1 MISKKTLA
9 VVIIAVLIV
18 GGVAIGLSIAFWPRE
33 AEEGNLFL
41 LPPGGD
47 QVPENAFISVWN
59 TSKSGTTN
67 PDEVQLPLEEF
78 GEYNFTVYWGD
89 GTNATIMKW
98 NQSEVNHT
106 YASEGVYTI
115 SITGK
120 IIGWRFHYGG
130 DKDKLLEIKQWGS
143 LRLGNSGGYFYGC
156 SNLNITATDIL
167 DLTGTTDLS
176 FAFRHCSTLDTVPS
190 MNSWDVSNV
199 EDMNFMFFYANK
211 FNQDIGNWDVSS
223 VTTMSSMFTGANTF
237 NQDIGNWDVSS
248 VTTMSSMF
256 GSAYDFNQDISSWNV
271 SKVED
276 MSYMFFGA
284 GVFNQDISSWNV
296 SSVTDMTAMFNY
308 SALTPENYDS
318 LLIGW
323 SNLTTLQESVTLG
336 VGSVQYSSD
345 AQHAHNYLETT
356 KKWTINDGGLST

>member
-1 MISKKTLA
+1 MINKKMLS

-33 AEEGNLFL
+33 GEEGNLFL
-41 LPPGGD
+41 LPPGEE

-59 TSKSGTTN
+59 TSKPGPSL
-67 PDEVQLPLEEF
+67 DDQVRLPLEEV
-78 GEYNFTVYWGD
+78 GEYNFTVDWGD
-89 GTNATIMKW
+89 GNNSEITNWDDANKT
-98 NQSEVNHT
+98 HT
-106 YASEGVYTI
+106 YPSDGVYTI
-115 SITGK
+115 NITGK
-120 IIGWRFHYGG
+120 IIGWRFNYGG

-176 FAFRHCSTLDTVPS
+176 FAFRQCSTLDTVPS

-223 VTTMSSMFTGANTF
+223 VTTMSSMFSGANKF
-237 NQDIGNWDVSS
+237 NQYIGNWDVSS
-248 VTTMSSMF
+248 VTTMRSMF

-284 GVFNQDISSWNV
+284 DAFNQDLSTWNI
-296 SSVTDMTAMFNY
+296 SSVTDMTGMFNY
-308 SALTPENYDS
+308 SALTTDNYDS

-323 SNLTTLQESVTLG
+323 SNLTGLQSSVTLG
-336 VGSVQYSSD
+336 VGNVKYSSV
-345 AQHAHNYLETT
+345 AQRAHDFLVDD
-356 KKWTINDGGLST
+356 KSWKINDGGLA